1 MRCLACDFGGSSVKY
16 ALVDHAAIL
25 TEAGEVEAPLQTKEA
40 FTETVAKLYERFG
53 NRVDGIAI
61 SLPGLIDAETG
72 LHHGSG
78 AYAPILSGQN
88 IIRLLQARCPTR
100 ITVENDGKCG
110 ALAEAWNGSL
120 SDVAT
125 GAVLVLGTAIGGG
138 VVLNG
143 DVQRGYCFSA
153 GEFSFAVTGG
163 DTYSMLNE
171 AWMNVGVIGLTY
183 KVCKYKNL
191 DLSCQDTAP
200 MLLRYDRL
208 FRDRFPAAE
217 GEPYHVKADGR
228 QIFRWLDEGDADT
241 WRAYR
246 EFLRSLTIL
255 IHNIQVC
262 IAPERIAL
270 GGGLSREAR
279 LLPDLAAEQSVFYE
293 QAGVPVSL
301 RSHLVVSRYLRE
313 CNLIGAAYHF
323 MRT

>member
-1 MRCLACDFGGSSVKY
+1 MRCIACDFGGSSVKY

-25 TEAGEVEAPLQTKEA
+25 TEKGETDAPLQSREA
-40 FTETVAKLYERFG
+40 FVDTVAKLYERFG
-53 NRVDGIAI
+53 NRVDGIAV
-61 SLPGLIDAETG
+61 SLPGLIDAKTG
-72 LHHGSG
+72 MHHGSG
-78 AYAPILSGQN
+78 VYAPILRGHNVIQ
-88 IIRLLQARCPTR
+88 LLQERCPTR

-110 ALAEAWNGSL
+110 ALAEAWNGAL
-120 SDVAT
+120 SDVRT

-138 VVLNG
+138 IILNG
-143 DVQRGYCFSA
+143 DVQRGCCFSA

-163 DTYSMLNE
+163 DDYSMLNE

-191 DLSCQDTAP
+191 DLSCQDAAP
-200 MLLRYDRL
+200 MLLRYDGL
-208 FRDRFPAAE
+208 FRDRFPSPE
-217 GEPYHVKADGR
+217 GKPAPVKADGR

-246 EFLRSLTIL
+246 EFLHSLTIL

-262 IAPERIAL
+262 VAPDRIAL
-270 GGGLSREAR
+270 GGGLSREGR
-279 LLPDLAAEQSVFYE
+279 LLSDLAAEQEVFYE
-293 QAGVPVSL
+293 RAMVPPSL
-301 RSHLVVSRYLRE
+301 RSHITTSRYLRD

>member
-217 GEPYHVKADGR
+217 GEPYPVKADGR

-279 LLPDLAAEQSVFYE
+279 LLPDL
-293 QAGVPVSL
+293 SL
-301 RSHLVVSRYLRE
+301 IH
-313 CNLIGAAYHF
+313 I
-323 MRT
+323 